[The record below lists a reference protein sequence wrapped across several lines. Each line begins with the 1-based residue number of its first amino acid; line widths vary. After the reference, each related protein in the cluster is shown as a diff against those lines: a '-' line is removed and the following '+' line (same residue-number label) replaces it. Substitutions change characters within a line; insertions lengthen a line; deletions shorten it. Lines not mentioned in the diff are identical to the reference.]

1 MPARRPSPPP
11 TARPRAELIVVGASA
26 GGVSALLS
34 LLSPLPASFPLPIVA
49 VLHLLPRRESRL
61 VSVLGSALALPVREP
76 VDKQAIEPGR
86 VYVAPPDYHLMIELD
101 RSFSFSS
108 EAPVSYARPSIDVL
122 MSSAADAFGPG
133 LVGAL
138 LTGANM
144 DGAEGMAAIKARG
157 GVTLVQ
163 RPDEAEVA
171 TMPRAAIDRCAPDHI
186 LSLEDMSQFLLR
198 LARVQGTP

>member
-1 MPARRPSPPP
+1 MPARRPSPPVP
-11 TARPRAELIVVGASA
+11 ARRRAELIVVGASA
-26 GGVSALLS
+26 GGVSALLN
-34 LLSPLPASFPLPIVA
+34 LLAPLPASFPLPIVA

-61 VSVLGSALALPVREP
+61 GSVLGSALALPVREP
-76 VDKQAIEPGR
+76 VDKQAIEPGQ

-144 DGAEGMAAIKARG
+144 DGAEGMAAIRARG

-171 TMPRAAIDRCAPDHI
+171 TMPQAAIDRCPPDHI
-186 LSLEDMSQFLLR
+186 LPLQDMSQFLIR
-198 LARVQGTP
+198 LARGRGLP